1 MTYKFFLLGEELM
14 KGSKLIAFLML
25 LVFVLGVS
33 GCVSS
38 TRVTF
43 YTDEE
48 GAEVYVDGELI
59 GNTPVTA
66 KLSNAIWE
74 DPDILVK
81 QDGFKDLHTGL
92 RKEVK
97 GGNVAFGLL
106 LNSFALL
113 WVYGPKEE
121 QHFILTPENN

>member
-1 MTYKFFLLGEELM
+1 MTYNFFLLGEELM

-48 GAEVYVDGELI
+48 GAEVYVDGELDKRI
-59 GNTPVTA
+59 
-66 KLSNAIWE
+66 
-74 DPDILVK
+74 
-81 QDGFKDLHTGL
+81 FM
-92 RKEVK
+92 
-97 GGNVAFGLL
+97 
-106 LNSFALL
+106 
-113 WVYGPKEE
+113 
-121 QHFILTPENN
+121 